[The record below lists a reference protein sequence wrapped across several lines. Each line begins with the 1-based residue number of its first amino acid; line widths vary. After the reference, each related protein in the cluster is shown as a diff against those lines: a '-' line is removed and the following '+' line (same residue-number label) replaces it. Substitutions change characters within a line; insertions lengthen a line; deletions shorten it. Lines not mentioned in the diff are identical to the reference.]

1 MAWWKRRTLP
11 SEVAAV
17 PLQPGERRV
26 AWARTTDG
34 DAIVVTDLGVYLPGR
49 PRLAWADLERAS
61 FQRPLLILNEI
72 ATVEGTGA
80 QHAVAL
86 DLTDDTDLPQ
96 VLRARLS
103 ASVAW
108 SSHQRLL
115 PTGGVRVVGRRQRDQ
130 DALAWQLVYDA
141 GTDPDDPAV
150 RAQAEQ
156 HLLAARRTIG

>member
-1 MAWWKRRTLP
+1 MAWWKRRAVPDDVL
-11 SEVAAV
+11 AV
-17 PLQPGERRV
+17 PLAAGERRV

-34 DAIVVTDLGVYLPGR
+34 AAVVVSDHGVHLPGR
-49 PRLAWADLERAS
+49 SLLAWADLARAS
-61 FQRPLLILNEI
+61 FQRPLLVLEEI
-72 ATVEGTGA
+72 AEVEGSGA

-86 DLTDDTDLPQ
+86 DLGDDTDLPQ

-108 SSHQRLL
+108 SSHQRLA
-115 PTGGVRVVGRRQRDQ
+115 PAGGVRVVGRRQRDQ

-141 GTDPDDPAV
+141 DTDAKDPAL

-156 HLLAARRTIG
+156 HLLAAKRTIG